1 MDIRK
6 KAENIKDYI
15 IEMRRYF
22 HQNPELSLEEFET
35 TKKIIEELNKMG
47 IEVSTFK
54 NGLTGCVGTIKGAKE
69 GKTLL
74 LRADIDALSVLE
86 KTNLEFASKVKGKM
100 HACGHDCHIAMLL
113 GTAKILNE
121 IKESFSGTIKLF
133 FQPAEEIGMGARL
146 AIEQGV
152 MDNVDACYG
161 VHVTP
166 RFASSKINMQYGERM
181 AATDVFKLTVEGVSS
196 HGSSPHLGH
205 DAILASG
212 AIITGLQTIVSRI
225 NNPLK
230 PAVVTI
236 GTIKGGQRFNIIA
249 NEVVMEGNVRTFDEN
264 FRKEIENYIRE
275 ISESIAKAHGC
286 TAKLEYRY
294 GTGVVINKDKN
305 LVDIAQNAVK
315 KLYGEETL
323 VEMEKITGGEDFS
336 LLMEKVPGIFGY
348 IGTKNPNIPGSEKIN
363 HHECFTVDEEA
374 LIRGTAVATQF
385 TIDYLEGK

>member
-1 MDIRK
+1 MDIK
-6 KAENIKDYI
+6 EKAENIKDYI
-15 IEMRRYF
+15 IEMRRHF

-35 TKKIIEELNKMG
+35 TKKIVNELEKMG

-54 NGLTGCVGTIKGAKE
+54 DGLTGCIGTIKGAKE

-74 LRADIDALSVLE
+74 LRADIDALSIHE
-86 KTNLEFASKVKGKM
+86 KTNLEFASRVDGKM
-100 HACGHDCHIAMLL
+100 HACGHDCHAAMLL
-113 GTAKILNE
+113 GVAKILSE
-121 IKESFSGTIKLF
+121 MKDKFSGNIKLF
-133 FQPAEEIGMGARL
+133 FQAAEEIGLGAKL
-146 AIEQGV
+146 SIEQGV

-166 RFASSKINMQYGERM
+166 RFKSPKINMQYGERM
-181 AATDVFKLTVEGVSS
+181 AATDVFKLTVEGTSS

-205 DAILASG
+205 DAIVASA
-212 AIITGLQTIVSRI
+212 AIITALQTIVSRI

-249 NEVVMEGNVRTFDEN
+249 NEVIMEGNVRTFDEI
-264 FRKEIENYIRE
+264 FRKEIETHIRE
-275 ISESIAKAHGC
+275 IAESVAKAHSC

-294 GTGVVINKDKN
+294 GTGVVLNKDKN

-315 KLYGEETL
+315 KLYGEDSL

-336 LLMEKVPGIFGY
+336 LLMEKAPGIFGY
-348 IGTKNPNIPGSEKIN
+348 IGTRNTKVPGSEKIN
-363 HHECFTVDEEA
+363 HHECFTVDEDA
-374 LIRGTAVATQF
+374 LIRGTAVAVQF
-385 TIDYLEGK
+385 ALDYLN

>member
-1 MDIRK
+1 MDIK
-6 KAENIKDYI
+6 EKAENIKDYI
-15 IEMRRYF
+15 IEMRRHF

-35 TKKIIEELNKMG
+35 TKKIVNELEKMS

-54 NGLTGCVGTIKGAKE
+54 DGLTGCIGTIKGAKE

-74 LRADIDALSVLE
+74 LRADIDALSVHE
-86 KTNLEFASKVKGKM
+86 KTNLEFASRVDGKM
-100 HACGHDCHIAMLL
+100 HACGHDCHAAMLL
-113 GTAKILNE
+113 GVAKILSE
-121 IKESFSGTIKLF
+121 MKDKFSGNIKLF
-133 FQPAEEIGMGARL
+133 FQTAEEIGLGAKL
-146 AIEQGV
+146 SIEQGV

-166 RFASSKINMQYGERM
+166 RFESPKINMQYGERM
-181 AATDVFKLTVEGVSS
+181 AATDVFKLTVEGTSS

-205 DAILASG
+205 DAIVASA
-212 AIITGLQTIVSRI
+212 AIITALQTIVSRI

-249 NEVVMEGNVRTFDEN
+249 NEVIMEGNVRTFDEI
-264 FRKEIENYIRE
+264 FRKEIETHIRE
-275 ISESIAKAHGC
+275 IAESVAKAHSC

-294 GTGVVINKDKN
+294 GTGVVLNKDKN

-315 KLYGEETL
+315 KLYGEDSL

-336 LLMEKVPGIFGY
+336 LLMEKAPGIFGY
-348 IGTKNPNIPGSEKIN
+348 IGTRNPKVPGSEKIN
-363 HHECFTVDEEA
+363 HHECFTVDEDA
-374 LIRGTAVATQF
+374 LIRGTAVAVQF
-385 TIDYLEGK
+385 ALDYLN

>member
-1 MDIRK
+1 MDIK
-6 KAENIKDYI
+6 EKVENIKDYI
-15 IEMRRYF
+15 IEMRRHF

-35 TKKIIEELNKMG
+35 TKKIVNELEKMG

-54 NGLTGCVGTIKGAKE
+54 DGLTGCVGTIKGAKE

-74 LRADIDALSVLE
+74 LRADIDALSVHE
-86 KTNLEFASKVKGKM
+86 QTNLEFASRVDGKM
-100 HACGHDCHIAMLL
+100 HACGHDCHAAMLL
-113 GTAKILNE
+113 GVAKILSE
-121 IKESFSGTIKLF
+121 MKDKFSGNIKLF
-133 FQPAEEIGMGARL
+133 FQAAEETGLGAKL
-146 AIEQGV
+146 SIEQGV

-166 RFASSKINMQYGERM
+166 RFESPKINMQYGERM
-181 AATDVFKLTVEGVSS
+181 AATDVFKLTVEGTSS

-205 DAILASG
+205 DAIVASA
-212 AIITGLQTIVSRI
+212 AIITALQTIVSRI

-249 NEVVMEGNVRTFDEN
+249 NEVIMEGNVRTFDEI
-264 FRKEIENYIRE
+264 FRKEIETHIRE
-275 ISESIAKAHGC
+275 IAESVAKAHSC

-294 GTGVVINKDKN
+294 GTGVVLNKDKN

-315 KLYGEETL
+315 KLYGEDSL

-336 LLMEKVPGIFGY
+336 LLMEKAPGIFGY
-348 IGTKNPNIPGSEKIN
+348 IGTRNTKVPGSEKIN
-363 HHECFTVDEEA
+363 HHECFTVDEDA
-374 LIRGTAVATQF
+374 LIRGTAVAVQF
-385 TIDYLEGK
+385 ALDYLN

>member
-1 MDIRK
+1 MDIK
-6 KAENIKDYI
+6 EKAENIKDYI
-15 IEMRRYF
+15 IEMRRHF

-35 TKKIIEELNKMG
+35 TKKIVNELEKMG

-54 NGLTGCVGTIKGAKE
+54 DGLTGCIGTIKGTKE

-74 LRADIDALSVLE
+74 LRADIDALSVHE
-86 KTNLEFASKVKGKM
+86 QTNLEFASRVDGKM
-100 HACGHDCHIAMLL
+100 HACGHDCHAAMLL
-113 GTAKILNE
+113 GVAKILSE
-121 IKESFSGTIKLF
+121 MKDKFSGNIKLF
-133 FQPAEEIGMGARL
+133 FQAAEEIGLGAKL
-146 AIEQGV
+146 SIEQGV

-166 RFASSKINMQYGERM
+166 RFESPKINMQYGERM
-181 AATDVFKLTVEGVSS
+181 AATDVFKLTVEGTSS

-205 DAILASG
+205 DAIVASA
-212 AIITGLQTIVSRI
+212 AIITALQTIVSRI

-249 NEVVMEGNVRTFDEN
+249 NEVIMEGNVRTFDEI
-264 FRKEIENYIRE
+264 FRKEIETHIRE
-275 ISESIAKAHGC
+275 IAESVAKAHSC

-294 GTGVVINKDKN
+294 GTGVVLNKDKN

-315 KLYGEETL
+315 KLYGEDSL

-336 LLMEKVPGIFGY
+336 LLMEKAPGIFGY
-348 IGTKNPNIPGSEKIN
+348 IGTRNPRVPGSEKIN
-363 HHECFTVDEEA
+363 HHECFTVDEDA
-374 LIRGTAVATQF
+374 LIRGTAVAVQF
-385 TIDYLEGK
+385 ALDYLN

>member
-1 MDIRK
+1 MDIK
-6 KAENIKDYI
+6 EKAENIKDYI
-15 IEMRRYF
+15 IEMRRHF

-35 TKKIIEELNKMG
+35 TKKIVNELEKMS

-54 NGLTGCVGTIKGAKE
+54 DGLTGCVGTIKGAKE

-74 LRADIDALSVLE
+74 LRADIDALSVHE
-86 KTNLEFASKVKGKM
+86 QTNLEFASRVDGKM
-100 HACGHDCHIAMLL
+100 HACGHDCHAAMLL
-113 GTAKILNE
+113 GVAKILSE
-121 IKESFSGTIKLF
+121 MKDKFSGNIKLF
-133 FQPAEEIGMGARL
+133 FQAAEEIGLGAKL
-146 AIEQGV
+146 SIEQGV

-166 RFASSKINMQYGERM
+166 RFESPKINMQYGERM
-181 AATDVFKLTVEGVSS
+181 AATDVFKLTVEGTSS

-205 DAILASG
+205 DAIVTSA
-212 AIITGLQTIVSRI
+212 AIITALQTIVSRI

-249 NEVVMEGNVRTFDEN
+249 NEVIMEGNVRTFDEI
-264 FRKEIENYIRE
+264 FRKEIETHIRE
-275 ISESIAKAHGC
+275 IAESVAKAHSC

-294 GTGVVINKDKN
+294 GTGVVLNKDKN

-315 KLYGEETL
+315 KLYGEDSL

-336 LLMEKVPGIFGY
+336 LLMEKAPGIFGY
-348 IGTKNPNIPGSEKIN
+348 IGTRNPKVPGSEKIN
-363 HHECFTVDEEA
+363 HHECFTVDEDA
-374 LIRGTAVATQF
+374 LIRGTAVAVQF
-385 TIDYLEGK
+385 ALDYLN

>member
-1 MDIRK
+1 MDIK
-6 KAENIKDYI
+6 EKAENIKDYI
-15 IEMRRYF
+15 IEMRRHF

-35 TKKIIEELNKMG
+35 TKKIVNELEKMG

-54 NGLTGCVGTIKGAKE
+54 DGLTGCIGTIKGAKE

-74 LRADIDALSVLE
+74 LRADIDALSVHE
-86 KTNLEFASKVKGKM
+86 KTNLEFASRVDGKM
-100 HACGHDCHIAMLL
+100 HACGHDCHAAMLL
-113 GTAKILNE
+113 GVAKILSE
-121 IKESFSGTIKLF
+121 MKDKFSGNIKLF
-133 FQPAEEIGMGARL
+133 FQAAEEIGLGAKL
-146 AIEQGV
+146 SIEQGV

-166 RFASSKINMQYGERM
+166 RFESPKINMQYGERM
-181 AATDVFKLTVEGVSS
+181 AATDVFKLTVEGTSS

-205 DAILASG
+205 DAIVASA
-212 AIITGLQTIVSRI
+212 AIITTLQTIVSRI

-249 NEVVMEGNVRTFDEN
+249 NEVIMEGNVRTFDEI
-264 FRKEIENYIRE
+264 FRKEIETHIRE
-275 ISESIAKAHGC
+275 IAESVAKAHSC

-294 GTGVVINKDKN
+294 GTGVVLNKDKN

-315 KLYGEETL
+315 KLYGEDSL

-336 LLMEKVPGIFGY
+336 LLMEKAPGIFGY
-348 IGTKNPNIPGSEKIN
+348 IGTRNPKVPGSEKIN
-363 HHECFTVDEEA
+363 HHECFTVDEDA
-374 LIRGTAVATQF
+374 LIRGTAVAVQF
-385 TIDYLEGK
+385 ALDYLN

>member
-1 MDIRK
+1 MDIK
-6 KAENIKDYI
+6 EKAENIKDYI
-15 IEMRRYF
+15 IEMRRHF

-35 TKKIIEELNKMG
+35 TKKILNELEKMG

-54 NGLTGCVGTIKGAKE
+54 DGLTGCVGTIKGAKE

-74 LRADIDALSVLE
+74 LRADIDALSVHE
-86 KTNLEFASKVKGKM
+86 KTNLEFASRVDGKM
-100 HACGHDCHIAMLL
+100 HACGHDCHAAMLL
-113 GTAKILNE
+113 GVAKILSE
-121 IKESFSGTIKLF
+121 MKDKFSGNIKLF
-133 FQPAEEIGMGARL
+133 FQAAEEIGLGAKL
-146 AIEQGV
+146 SIEQGI

-166 RFASSKINMQYGERM
+166 RFESPKINMQYGERM
-181 AATDVFKLTVEGVSS
+181 AATDVFKLTVEGTSS

-205 DAILASG
+205 DAIVASA
-212 AIITGLQTIVSRI
+212 AIITALQTIVSRI

-249 NEVVMEGNVRTFDEN
+249 NEVIMEGNVRTFDEI
-264 FRKEIENYIRE
+264 FRKEIETHIRE
-275 ISESIAKAHGC
+275 IAESVAKAHSC

-294 GTGVVINKDKN
+294 GTGVVLNKDKN

-315 KLYGEETL
+315 KLYGEDSL

-336 LLMEKVPGIFGY
+336 LLMEKAPGIFGY
-348 IGTKNPNIPGSEKIN
+348 IGTRNTKVPGSEKIN
-363 HHECFTVDEEA
+363 HHECFTVDEDA
-374 LIRGTAVATQF
+374 LIRGTAVAVQF
-385 TIDYLEGK
+385 ALDYLN

>member
-1 MDIRK
+1 MDIK
-6 KAENIKDYI
+6 EKAENIKDYI
-15 IEMRRYF
+15 IEMRRHF

-35 TKKIIEELNKMG
+35 TKKIVNELEKMG

-54 NGLTGCVGTIKGAKE
+54 DGLTGCVGTIKGAKE

-74 LRADIDALSVLE
+74 LRADIDALSVHE
-86 KTNLEFASKVKGKM
+86 KTNLEFASRVDGKM
-100 HACGHDCHIAMLL
+100 HACGHDCHAAMLL
-113 GTAKILNE
+113 GVAKILSE
-121 IKESFSGTIKLF
+121 MKDKFSGNIKLF
-133 FQPAEEIGMGARL
+133 FQAAEEIGLGAKL
-146 AIEQGV
+146 SIEQGV

-166 RFASSKINMQYGERM
+166 RFESPKINMQYGERM
-181 AATDVFKLTVEGVSS
+181 AATDVFKLTVEGTSS

-205 DAILASG
+205 DAIVASA
-212 AIITGLQTIVSRI
+212 AIITALQTIVSRI

-249 NEVVMEGNVRTFDEN
+249 NEVIMEGNVRTFDEI
-264 FRKEIENYIRE
+264 FRKEIETHIRE
-275 ISESIAKAHGC
+275 IAESVAKAHSC

-294 GTGVVINKDKN
+294 GTGVVLNKDKN

-315 KLYGEETL
+315 KLYGEDSL

-336 LLMEKVPGIFGY
+336 LLMEKAPGIFGY
-348 IGTKNPNIPGSEKIN
+348 IGTRNTKVPGSEKIN
-363 HHECFTVDEEA
+363 HHECFTVDEDA
-374 LIRGTAVATQF
+374 LIRGTAVAVQF
-385 TIDYLEGK
+385 ALDYLN

>member
-1 MDIRK
+1 MDIK
-6 KAENIKDYI
+6 EKAENIKDYI
-15 IEMRRYF
+15 IEMRRHF

-35 TKKIIEELNKMG
+35 TKKIVNELEKMS

-54 NGLTGCVGTIKGAKE
+54 DGLTGCIGTIKGAKE

-74 LRADIDALSVLE
+74 LRADIDALSVHE
-86 KTNLEFASKVKGKM
+86 KTNLEFASRVDGKM
-100 HACGHDCHIAMLL
+100 HACGHDCHAAMLL
-113 GTAKILNE
+113 GVAKILSE
-121 IKESFSGTIKLF
+121 MKDKFSGNIKLF
-133 FQPAEEIGMGARL
+133 FQAAEEIGLGAKL
-146 AIEQGV
+146 SIEQGV

-166 RFASSKINMQYGERM
+166 RFESPKINMQYGERM
-181 AATDVFKLTVEGVSS
+181 AATDVFKLTVKGTSS

-205 DAILASG
+205 DAIVASA
-212 AIITGLQTIVSRI
+212 AIITALQTIVSRI

-249 NEVVMEGNVRTFDEN
+249 NEVIMEGNVRTFDEI
-264 FRKEIENYIRE
+264 FRKEIETHIRE
-275 ISESIAKAHGC
+275 IAESVAKAHSC

-294 GTGVVINKDKN
+294 GTGVVLNKDKN

-315 KLYGEETL
+315 KLYGEDSL

-336 LLMEKVPGIFGY
+336 LLMEKAPGIFGY
-348 IGTKNPNIPGSEKIN
+348 IGTRNPKVPGSEKIN
-363 HHECFTVDEEA
+363 HHECFTVDEDA
-374 LIRGTAVATQF
+374 LIRGTAVAVQF
-385 TIDYLEGK
+385 ALDYLN

>member
-1 MDIRK
+1 MDIK
-6 KAENIKDYI
+6 EKAENIKDYI
-15 IEMRRYF
+15 IEMRRHF

-35 TKKIIEELNKMG
+35 TKKIVNELEKMG

-54 NGLTGCVGTIKGAKE
+54 DGLTGCVGTIKGAKE

-74 LRADIDALSVLE
+74 LRADIDALSVHE
-86 KTNLEFASKVKGKM
+86 KTNLEFASRVDGKM
-100 HACGHDCHIAMLL
+100 HACGHDCHAAMLL
-113 GTAKILNE
+113 GVAKILSE
-121 IKESFSGTIKLF
+121 MKDKFSGNIKLF
-133 FQPAEEIGMGARL
+133 FQAAEEIGLGAKL
-146 AIEQGV
+146 SIEQGV

-166 RFASSKINMQYGERM
+166 RFESPKINMQYGERM
-181 AATDVFKLTVEGVSS
+181 AATDVFKLTVEGTSS

-205 DAILASG
+205 DAIVASA
-212 AIITGLQTIVSRI
+212 AIITALQTIVSRI

-249 NEVVMEGNVRTFDEN
+249 NEVIMEGNVRTFDEI
-264 FRKEIENYIRE
+264 FRKEIETHIRE
-275 ISESIAKAHGC
+275 IAESVAKAHSC

-294 GTGVVINKDKN
+294 GTGVVLNKDKN

-315 KLYGEETL
+315 KLYGEDSL

-336 LLMEKVPGIFGY
+336 LLMEKAPGIFGY
-348 IGTKNPNIPGSEKIN
+348 IGTRNPRVPGSEKIN
-363 HHECFTVDEEA
+363 HHECFTVDEDA
-374 LIRGTAVATQF
+374 LIRGTAVAVQF
-385 TIDYLEGK
+385 ALDYLN

>member
-1 MDIRK
+1 MDIK
-6 KAENIKDYI
+6 EKAENIKDYI
-15 IEMRRYF
+15 IEMRRHF

-35 TKKIIEELNKMG
+35 TKKIVNELEKMG

-54 NGLTGCVGTIKGAKE
+54 DGLTGCIGTIKGTKE

-74 LRADIDALSVLE
+74 LRADIDALSVHE
-86 KTNLEFASKVKGKM
+86 QTNLEFASRVDGKM
-100 HACGHDCHIAMLL
+100 HACGHDCHAAMLL
-113 GTAKILNE
+113 GVAKILSE
-121 IKESFSGTIKLF
+121 MKDKFSGNIKLF
-133 FQPAEEIGMGARL
+133 FQAAEEIGLGAKL
-146 AIEQGV
+146 SIEQGV

-166 RFASSKINMQYGERM
+166 RFESPKINMQYGERM
-181 AATDVFKLTVEGVSS
+181 AATDVFKLTVEGTSS

-205 DAILASG
+205 DAIVASA
-212 AIITGLQTIVSRI
+212 AIITALQTIVSRI

-249 NEVVMEGNVRTFDEN
+249 NEVIMEGNVRTFDEI
-264 FRKEIENYIRE
+264 FRKEIETHIRE
-275 ISESIAKAHGC
+275 IAESVAKAHSC

-294 GTGVVINKDKN
+294 GTGVVLNKDKN

-315 KLYGEETL
+315 KLYGEDSL

-336 LLMEKVPGIFGY
+336 LLMEKAPGIFGY
-348 IGTKNPNIPGSEKIN
+348 IGTRNPKVPGSEKIN
-363 HHECFTVDEEA
+363 HHECFTVDEDA
-374 LIRGTAVATQF
+374 LIRGTAVAVQF
-385 TIDYLEGK
+385 ALDYLN

>member
-1 MDIRK
+1 MDIK
-6 KAENIKDYI
+6 EKAENIKDYI
-15 IEMRRYF
+15 IEMRRHF

-35 TKKIIEELNKMG
+35 TKKIVNELEKMG

-54 NGLTGCVGTIKGAKE
+54 DGLTGYIGTIKGAKE

-74 LRADIDALSVLE
+74 LRADIDALSVHE
-86 KTNLEFASKVKGKM
+86 KTNLEFTSRVDGKM
-100 HACGHDCHIAMLL
+100 HACGHDCHAAMLL
-113 GTAKILNE
+113 GVAKILSE
-121 IKESFSGTIKLF
+121 MKDKFSGNIKLF
-133 FQPAEEIGMGARL
+133 FQAAEEIGLGAKL
-146 AIEQGV
+146 SIEQGV

-166 RFASSKINMQYGERM
+166 RFESPKINMQYGERM
-181 AATDVFKLTVEGVSS
+181 AATDVFKLTVEGTSS

-205 DAILASG
+205 DAIVASA
-212 AIITGLQTIVSRI
+212 AIITALQTIVSRI

-249 NEVVMEGNVRTFDEN
+249 NEVIMEGNVRTFDEI
-264 FRKEIENYIRE
+264 FRKEIETHIRE
-275 ISESIAKAHGC
+275 IAESVAKAHSC

-294 GTGVVINKDKN
+294 GTGVVLNKDKN

-315 KLYGEETL
+315 KLYGEDSL

-336 LLMEKVPGIFGY
+336 LLMEKAPGIFGY
-348 IGTKNPNIPGSEKIN
+348 IGTRNPRVSGSEKIN
-363 HHECFTVDEEA
+363 HHECFTVDEDA
-374 LIRGTAVATQF
+374 LIRGTAVAVQF
-385 TIDYLEGK
+385 ALDYLN

>member
-1 MDIRK
+1 MDIK
-6 KAENIKDYI
+6 EKAENIKDYI
-15 IEMRRYF
+15 IEMRRHF

-35 TKKIIEELNKMG
+35 TKKIINELEKMG

-54 NGLTGCVGTIKGAKE
+54 DGLTGCVGTIKGAKE

-74 LRADIDALSVLE
+74 LRADIDALSVHE
-86 KTNLEFASKVKGKM
+86 KTNLEFASRVDGKM
-100 HACGHDCHIAMLL
+100 HACGHDCHAAMLL
-113 GTAKILNE
+113 GVAKILSE
-121 IKESFSGTIKLF
+121 MKDKFSGNIKLF
-133 FQPAEEIGMGARL
+133 FQAAEEIGLGAKL
-146 AIEQGV
+146 SIEQGV

-166 RFASSKINMQYGERM
+166 RFESPKINMQYGERM
-181 AATDVFKLTVEGVSS
+181 AATDVFKLTVEGTSS

-205 DAILASG
+205 DAIVASA
-212 AIITGLQTIVSRI
+212 AIITTLQTIVSRI

-249 NEVVMEGNVRTFDEN
+249 NEVIMEGNVRTFDEI
-264 FRKEIENYIRE
+264 FRKEIETHIRE
-275 ISESIAKAHGC
+275 IAESVAKAHSC

-294 GTGVVINKDKN
+294 GTGVVLNKDKN

-315 KLYGEETL
+315 KLYGEDSL

-336 LLMEKVPGIFGY
+336 LLMEKAPGIFGY
-348 IGTKNPNIPGSEKIN
+348 IGTRNPKVPGSEKIN
-363 HHECFTVDEEA
+363 HHECFTVDEDA
-374 LIRGTAVATQF
+374 LIRGTAVAVQF
-385 TIDYLEGK
+385 ALDYLN

>member
-1 MDIRK
+1 MDIK
-6 KAENIKDYI
+6 EKAENIKDYI
-15 IEMRRYF
+15 IEMRRHF

-35 TKKIIEELNKMG
+35 TKKIVNELEKMG

-54 NGLTGCVGTIKGAKE
+54 DGLTGCVGTIKGAKE

-74 LRADIDALSVLE
+74 LRADIDALSVHE
-86 KTNLEFASKVKGKM
+86 KTNLEFASRVDGKM
-100 HACGHDCHIAMLL
+100 HACGHDCHAAMLL
-113 GTAKILNE
+113 GIAKILSE
-121 IKESFSGTIKLF
+121 MKDKFSGNIKLF
-133 FQPAEEIGMGARL
+133 FQAAEEIGLGAKL
-146 AIEQGV
+146 SIEQGV

-166 RFASSKINMQYGERM
+166 RFESPKINMQYGERM
-181 AATDVFKLTVEGVSS
+181 AATDVFKLTVEGTSS

-205 DAILASG
+205 DAIVASA
-212 AIITGLQTIVSRI
+212 AIITALQTIVSRI

-249 NEVVMEGNVRTFDEN
+249 NEVIMEGNVRIFDEI
-264 FRKEIENYIRE
+264 FRKEIEIHIRE
-275 ISESIAKAHGC
+275 IAESVAKAHSC

-294 GTGVVINKDKN
+294 GTGVVLNKDKN

-315 KLYGEETL
+315 KLYGEDSL

-336 LLMEKVPGIFGY
+336 LLMEKAPGIFGY
-348 IGTKNPNIPGSEKIN
+348 IGTRNPKVPGSEKIN
-363 HHECFTVDEEA
+363 HHECFTVDEDA
-374 LIRGTAVATQF
+374 LIRGTAVAVQF
-385 TIDYLEGK
+385 ALDYLN

>member
-1 MDIRK
+1 MDIK
-6 KAENIKDYI
+6 EKAENIKDYI
-15 IEMRRYF
+15 IEMRRHF

-35 TKKIIEELNKMG
+35 TKKIVNELEKMG

-54 NGLTGCVGTIKGAKE
+54 DGLTGCVGTIKGAKE

-74 LRADIDALSVLE
+74 LRADIDALSVHE
-86 KTNLEFASKVKGKM
+86 KTNLEFTSRVDGKM
-100 HACGHDCHIAMLL
+100 HACGHDCHAAMLL
-113 GTAKILNE
+113 GVAKILSE
-121 IKESFSGTIKLF
+121 MKDKFSGNIKLF
-133 FQPAEEIGMGARL
+133 FQAAEEIGLGAKL
-146 AIEQGV
+146 SIEQGV

-166 RFASSKINMQYGERM
+166 RFESPKINMQYSERM
-181 AATDVFKLTVEGVSS
+181 AATDVFKLTVEGTSS

-205 DAILASG
+205 DAIVASA
-212 AIITGLQTIVSRI
+212 AIITALQTIVSRI

-249 NEVVMEGNVRTFDEN
+249 NEVIMEGNVRTFDEI
-264 FRKEIENYIRE
+264 FRKEIETHIRE
-275 ISESIAKAHGC
+275 IAESVAKAHSC

-294 GTGVVINKDKN
+294 GTGVVLNKDKN

-315 KLYGEETL
+315 KLYGEDSL

-336 LLMEKVPGIFGY
+336 LLMEKAPGIFGY
-348 IGTKNPNIPGSEKIN
+348 IGTRNPEVPGSEKIN
-363 HHECFTVDEEA
+363 HHECFTVDEDA
-374 LIRGTAVATQF
+374 LIRGTAVAVQF
-385 TIDYLEGK
+385 ALDYLN

>member
-1 MDIRK
+1 MDIK
-6 KAENIKDYI
+6 EKAENIKDYI
-15 IEMRRYF
+15 IEMRRHF

-35 TKKIIEELNKMG
+35 TKKIVNELEKMS

-54 NGLTGCVGTIKGAKE
+54 DGLTGCIGTIKGAKE

-74 LRADIDALSVLE
+74 LRADIDALSVHE
-86 KTNLEFASKVKGKM
+86 KTNLEFASRVDGKM
-100 HACGHDCHIAMLL
+100 HACGHDCHAAMLL
-113 GTAKILNE
+113 GVAKILSE
-121 IKESFSGTIKLF
+121 MKDKFSGNIKLF
-133 FQPAEEIGMGARL
+133 FQAAEEIGLGAKL
-146 AIEQGV
+146 SIEQGV

-166 RFASSKINMQYGERM
+166 RFESPKINMQYGERM
-181 AATDVFKLTVEGVSS
+181 AATDVFKLTVEGTSS

-205 DAILASG
+205 DAIVASA
-212 AIITGLQTIVSRI
+212 AIITALQTIVSRI

-249 NEVVMEGNVRTFDEN
+249 NEVIMEGNVRTFDEI
-264 FRKEIENYIRE
+264 FRKEIETYIRE
-275 ISESIAKAHGC
+275 IAESVAKAHSC

-294 GTGVVINKDKN
+294 GTGVVLNKDKN

-315 KLYGEETL
+315 KLYGEDSL

-336 LLMEKVPGIFGY
+336 LLMEKAPGIFGY
-348 IGTKNPNIPGSEKIN
+348 IGTRNTKVSGSEKIN
-363 HHECFTVDEEA
+363 HHECFTVDEDA
-374 LIRGTAVATQF
+374 LIRGTAVAVQF
-385 TIDYLEGK
+385 ALDYLN

>member
-1 MDIRK
+1 MDIK
-6 KAENIKDYI
+6 EKAENIKDYI
-15 IEMRRYF
+15 IEMRRHF

-35 TKKIIEELNKMG
+35 TKKIVNELEKMS

-54 NGLTGCVGTIKGAKE
+54 DGLTGCIGTIKGAKE

-74 LRADIDALSVLE
+74 LRADIDALSVHE
-86 KTNLEFASKVKGKM
+86 KTNLEFESRVDGKM
-100 HACGHDCHIAMLL
+100 HACGHDCHAAMLL
-113 GTAKILNE
+113 GVAKILSE
-121 IKESFSGTIKLF
+121 MKDKFSGNIKLF
-133 FQPAEEIGMGARL
+133 FQAAEEIGLGAKL
-146 AIEQGV
+146 SIEQGV

-166 RFASSKINMQYGERM
+166 RFESPKINMQYGERM
-181 AATDVFKLTVEGVSS
+181 AATDVFKLTVEGTSS

-205 DAILASG
+205 DAIVASA
-212 AIITGLQTIVSRI
+212 AIITALQTIVSRI

-249 NEVVMEGNVRTFDEN
+249 NEVIMEGNVRTFDEI
-264 FRKEIENYIRE
+264 FRKEIETHIRE
-275 ISESIAKAHGC
+275 IAESVAKAHSC

-294 GTGVVINKDKN
+294 GTGVVLNKDKN

-315 KLYGEETL
+315 KLYGEDSL

-336 LLMEKVPGIFGY
+336 LLMEKAPGIFGY
-348 IGTKNPNIPGSEKIN
+348 IGTRNTKVSGSEKIN
-363 HHECFTVDEEA
+363 HHECFTVDEDA
-374 LIRGTAVATQF
+374 LIRGTAVAVQF
-385 TIDYLEGK
+385 ALDYLN

>member
-1 MDIRK
+1 MDIK
-6 KAENIKDYI
+6 EKAENIKDYI
-15 IEMRRYF
+15 IEMRRHF

-35 TKKIIEELNKMG
+35 TKKIVNELEKMS

-54 NGLTGCVGTIKGAKE
+54 DGLTGCIGTIKGAKE

-74 LRADIDALSVLE
+74 LRADIDALSVHE
-86 KTNLEFASKVKGKM
+86 KTNLEFASRVDGKM
-100 HACGHDCHIAMLL
+100 HACGHDCHAAMLL
-113 GTAKILNE
+113 GVAKILSE
-121 IKESFSGTIKLF
+121 MKDKFSGNIKLF
-133 FQPAEEIGMGARL
+133 FQAAEEIGLGAKL
-146 AIEQGV
+146 SIEQGV

-166 RFASSKINMQYGERM
+166 RFESPKINMQYGDRM
-181 AATDVFKLTVEGVSS
+181 AATDVFKLTVEGTSS

-205 DAILASG
+205 DAIVASA
-212 AIITGLQTIVSRI
+212 AIITALQTIVSRI

-249 NEVVMEGNVRTFDEN
+249 NEVIMEGNVRTFDEI
-264 FRKEIENYIRE
+264 FRKEIETHIRE
-275 ISESIAKAHGC
+275 IAESVAKAHSC

-294 GTGVVINKDKN
+294 GTGVVLNKDKN

-315 KLYGEETL
+315 KLYEEDSL

-336 LLMEKVPGIFGY
+336 LLMEKAPGIFGY
-348 IGTKNPNIPGSEKIN
+348 IGTRNPEVPGSEKIN
-363 HHECFTVDEEA
+363 HHECFTVDEDA
-374 LIRGTAVATQF
+374 LIRGTAVAVQF
-385 TIDYLEGK
+385 ALDYLN

>member
-1 MDIRK
+1 MDIK
-6 KAENIKDYI
+6 EKAENIKDYI
-15 IEMRRYF
+15 IEMRRHF

-35 TKKIIEELNKMG
+35 TKKILNELEKMG

-54 NGLTGCVGTIKGAKE
+54 DGLTGCVGTIKGAKE

-74 LRADIDALSVLE
+74 LRADIDALSVHE
-86 KTNLEFASKVKGKM
+86 KTNLEFASRVDGKM
-100 HACGHDCHIAMLL
+100 HACGHDCHAAMLL
-113 GTAKILNE
+113 GVAKILSE
-121 IKESFSGTIKLF
+121 MKDKFSGNIKLF
-133 FQPAEEIGMGARL
+133 FQAAEEIGLGAKL
-146 AIEQGV
+146 SIEQGI

-166 RFASSKINMQYGERM
+166 RFESPKINMQYGERM
-181 AATDVFKLTVEGVSS
+181 AATDVFKLTVEGTSS

-205 DAILASG
+205 DAIVASA
-212 AIITGLQTIVSRI
+212 AIITALQTIVSRI

-249 NEVVMEGNVRTFDEN
+249 NEVIMEGNVRTFDEI
-264 FRKEIENYIRE
+264 FRKEIETHIRE
-275 ISESIAKAHGC
+275 IAESVAKAHSC

-294 GTGVVINKDKN
+294 GTGVVLNKDKN

-315 KLYGEETL
+315 KLYGEDSL

-336 LLMEKVPGIFGY
+336 LLMEKAPGIFGY
-348 IGTKNPNIPGSEKIN
+348 IGTRNPRVSGSEKIN
-363 HHECFTVDEEA
+363 HHECFTVDEDA
-374 LIRGTAVATQF
+374 LIRGTAVAVQF
-385 TIDYLEGK
+385 ALDYLN

>member
-1 MDIRK
+1 MDIK
-6 KAENIKDYI
+6 EKAENIKDYI
-15 IEMRRYF
+15 IEMRRHF

-35 TKKIIEELNKMG
+35 TKKIVNELEKMS

-54 NGLTGCVGTIKGAKE
+54 DGLTGCIGTIKGAKE

-74 LRADIDALSVLE
+74 LRADIDALSVHE
-86 KTNLEFASKVKGKM
+86 KTNLEFASRVDGKM
-100 HACGHDCHIAMLL
+100 HACGHDCHAAMLL
-113 GTAKILNE
+113 GVTKILSE
-121 IKESFSGTIKLF
+121 MKDKFSGNIKLF
-133 FQPAEEIGMGARL
+133 FQAAEEIGLGAKL
-146 AIEQGV
+146 SIEQGV

-166 RFASSKINMQYGERM
+166 RFESPKINMQYGERM
-181 AATDVFKLTVEGVSS
+181 AATDVFKLTVEGTSS

-205 DAILASG
+205 DAIVASA
-212 AIITGLQTIVSRI
+212 AIITALQTIVSRI

-249 NEVVMEGNVRTFDEN
+249 NEVIMEGNVRTFDEI
-264 FRKEIENYIRE
+264 FRKEIETHIRE
-275 ISESIAKAHGC
+275 IAESVAKAHSC

-294 GTGVVINKDKN
+294 GTGVVLNKDKN

-315 KLYGEETL
+315 KLYGEDSL

-336 LLMEKVPGIFGY
+336 LLMEKAPGIFGY
-348 IGTKNPNIPGSEKIN
+348 IGTRNTKVPGSEKIN
-363 HHECFTVDEEA
+363 HHECFTVDEDA
-374 LIRGTAVATQF
+374 LIRGTAVAVQF
-385 TIDYLEGK
+385 ALDYLN

>member
-1 MDIRK
+1 MDIK
-6 KAENIKDYI
+6 EKAENIKDYI
-15 IEMRRYF
+15 IEMRRHF

-35 TKKIIEELNKMG
+35 TKKIVNELEKMG

-54 NGLTGCVGTIKGAKE
+54 DGLTGCIGTIKGAKE

-74 LRADIDALSVLE
+74 LRADIDALSVHE
-86 KTNLEFASKVKGKM
+86 KTNLEFVSRVDGKM
-100 HACGHDCHIAMLL
+100 HACGHDCHAAMLL
-113 GTAKILNE
+113 GVAKILSE
-121 IKESFSGTIKLF
+121 MKDKFSGNIKLF
-133 FQPAEEIGMGARL
+133 FQAAEEIGLGAKL
-146 AIEQGV
+146 SIEQGV

-166 RFASSKINMQYGERM
+166 RFESPKINMQYGERM
-181 AATDVFKLTVEGVSS
+181 AVTDVFKLTVEGTSS

-205 DAILASG
+205 DAIVASA
-212 AIITGLQTIVSRI
+212 AIITALQTIVSRI

-249 NEVVMEGNVRTFDEN
+249 NEVIMEGNVRTFDEI
-264 FRKEIENYIRE
+264 FRKEIETHIRE
-275 ISESIAKAHGC
+275 IAESVAKAHSC

-294 GTGVVINKDKN
+294 GTGVVLNKDKN

-315 KLYGEETL
+315 KLYGEDSL

-336 LLMEKVPGIFGY
+336 LLMEKAPGIFGY
-348 IGTKNPNIPGSEKIN
+348 IGTRNTKVPGSEKIN
-363 HHECFTVDEEA
+363 HHECFTVDEDA
-374 LIRGTAVATQF
+374 LIRGTAVAVQF
-385 TIDYLEGK
+385 ALDYLN

>member
-1 MDIRK
+1 MDIK
-6 KAENIKDYI
+6 EKAENIKDYI
-15 IEMRRYF
+15 IEMRRHF

-35 TKKIIEELNKMG
+35 TKKIVNELEKMG

-54 NGLTGCVGTIKGAKE
+54 DGLTGCIGTIKGAKE

-74 LRADIDALSVLE
+74 LRADIDALSVHE
-86 KTNLEFASKVKGKM
+86 KTNLEFASRVDGKM
-100 HACGHDCHIAMLL
+100 HACGHDCHAAMLL
-113 GTAKILNE
+113 GVAKILSE
-121 IKESFSGTIKLF
+121 MKDKFSGNIKLF
-133 FQPAEEIGMGARL
+133 FQAAEEIGLGAKL
-146 AIEQGV
+146 SIEQGV

-166 RFASSKINMQYGERM
+166 RFESPKINMQYGERM
-181 AATDVFKLTVEGVSS
+181 AATDVFKLTVEGTSS

-205 DAILASG
+205 DAIVASA
-212 AIITGLQTIVSRI
+212 AIITALQTIVSRI

-249 NEVVMEGNVRTFDEN
+249 NEVIMEGNVRTFDEI
-264 FRKEIENYIRE
+264 FRKEIETHIRE
-275 ISESIAKAHGC
+275 IAESVAKAHSC

-294 GTGVVINKDKN
+294 GTGVVLNKDKN

-315 KLYGEETL
+315 KLYGEDSL

-336 LLMEKVPGIFGY
+336 LLMEKAPGIFGY
-348 IGTKNPNIPGSEKIN
+348 IGTRNTKVPGSEKIN
-363 HHECFTVDEEA
+363 HHECFTVDEDA
-374 LIRGTAVATQF
+374 LIRGTAVAVQF
-385 TIDYLEGK
+385 ALDYLN

>member
-1 MDIRK
+1 MDIK
-6 KAENIKDYI
+6 EKVENIKDYI
-15 IEMRRYF
+15 IEMRRHF

-35 TKKIIEELNKMG
+35 TKKIVNELEKMS

-54 NGLTGCVGTIKGAKE
+54 DGLTGCIGTIKGAKE

-74 LRADIDALSVLE
+74 LRADIDALSVHE
-86 KTNLEFASKVKGKM
+86 KTNLEFASRVDGKM
-100 HACGHDCHIAMLL
+100 HACGHDCHAAMLL
-113 GTAKILNE
+113 GVAKILSE
-121 IKESFSGTIKLF
+121 MKDKFSGNIKLF
-133 FQPAEEIGMGARL
+133 FQAAEEIGLGAKL
-146 AIEQGV
+146 SIEQGV

-166 RFASSKINMQYGERM
+166 RFESPKINMQYGERM
-181 AATDVFKLTVEGVSS
+181 AATDVFKLTVEGTSS

-205 DAILASG
+205 DAIVASA
-212 AIITGLQTIVSRI
+212 AIITALQTIVSRI

-249 NEVVMEGNVRTFDEN
+249 NEVIMEGNVRTFDEI
-264 FRKEIENYIRE
+264 FRKEIETHIRE
-275 ISESIAKAHGC
+275 IAESVAKAHSC

-294 GTGVVINKDKN
+294 GTGVVLNKDKN

-315 KLYGEETL
+315 KLYGEDSL

-336 LLMEKVPGIFGY
+336 LLMEKAPGIFGY
-348 IGTKNPNIPGSEKIN
+348 IGTRNTKVPGSEKIN
-363 HHECFTVDEEA
+363 HHECFTVDEDA
-374 LIRGTAVATQF
+374 LIRGTAVAVQF
-385 TIDYLEGK
+385 ALDYLN

>member
-1 MDIRK
+1 MYIK
-6 KAENIKDYI
+6 EKAENIKDYI
-15 IEMRRYF
+15 IEMRRHF

-35 TKKIIEELNKMG
+35 TKKIVNELEKMS

-54 NGLTGCVGTIKGAKE
+54 DGLTGCIGTIKGAKE

-74 LRADIDALSVLE
+74 LRADIDALSVHE
-86 KTNLEFASKVKGKM
+86 KTNLEFASRVDGKM
-100 HACGHDCHIAMLL
+100 HACGHDCHAAMLL
-113 GTAKILNE
+113 GVAKILSE
-121 IKESFSGTIKLF
+121 MKDKFSGNIKLF
-133 FQPAEEIGMGARL
+133 FQAAEEIGLGAKL
-146 AIEQGV
+146 SIEQGV

-166 RFASSKINMQYGERM
+166 RFESPKINMQYGERM
-181 AATDVFKLTVEGVSS
+181 AATDVFKLTVEGTSS

-205 DAILASG
+205 DAIVASA
-212 AIITGLQTIVSRI
+212 AIITALQTIVSRI

-249 NEVVMEGNVRTFDEN
+249 NEVIMEGNVRTFDEI
-264 FRKEIENYIRE
+264 FRKEIETHIRE
-275 ISESIAKAHGC
+275 IAESVAKAHSC

-294 GTGVVINKDKN
+294 GTGVVLNKDKN

-315 KLYGEETL
+315 KLYGEDSL

-336 LLMEKVPGIFGY
+336 LLMEKAPGIFGY
-348 IGTKNPNIPGSEKIN
+348 IGTRNTKVPGSEKIN
-363 HHECFTVDEEA
+363 HHECFTVDEDA
-374 LIRGTAVATQF
+374 LIRGTAVAVQF
-385 TIDYLEGK
+385 ALDYLN

>member
-1 MDIRK
+1 MDIK
-6 KAENIKDYI
+6 EKAENIKDYI
-15 IEMRRYF
+15 IEMRRHF

-35 TKKIIEELNKMG
+35 TKKIVNELEKMG

-54 NGLTGCVGTIKGAKE
+54 DGLTGCIGTIKGAKE

-74 LRADIDALSVLE
+74 LRADIDALSVHE
-86 KTNLEFASKVKGKM
+86 KTNLEFASRVDGKM
-100 HACGHDCHIAMLL
+100 HACGHDCHAAMLL
-113 GTAKILNE
+113 GVAKILSE
-121 IKESFSGTIKLF
+121 MKDKFSGNIKLF
-133 FQPAEEIGMGARL
+133 FQAAEEIGLGAKL
-146 AIEQGV
+146 SIEQGV

-166 RFASSKINMQYGERM
+166 RFESPKINMQYGERM
-181 AATDVFKLTVEGVSS
+181 AATDVFKLTVEGTSS

-205 DAILASG
+205 DAIVASA
-212 AIITGLQTIVSRI
+212 AIITALQTIVSRI

-249 NEVVMEGNVRTFDEN
+249 NEVIMEGNVRTFDEI
-264 FRKEIENYIRE
+264 FRKEIETHIRE
-275 ISESIAKAHGC
+275 IAESVAKAHSC

-294 GTGVVINKDKN
+294 GTGVVLNKDKN

-315 KLYGEETL
+315 KLYGEDSL

-336 LLMEKVPGIFGY
+336 LLMEKAPGIFGY
-348 IGTKNPNIPGSEKIN
+348 IGTRNTKVPGSEKIN
-363 HHECFTVDEEA
+363 HHECFTVDEDA
-374 LIRGTAVATQF
+374 LIRGTAVAAQF
-385 TIDYLEGK
+385 ALDYLN

>member
-1 MDIRK
+1 MDIK
-6 KAENIKDYI
+6 EKAENIKDYI
-15 IEMRRYF
+15 IEMRRHF

-35 TKKIIEELNKMG
+35 TKKIVNELEKMG

-54 NGLTGCVGTIKGAKE
+54 DGLTGCVGTIKGAKE

-74 LRADIDALSVLE
+74 LRADIDALSVHE
-86 KTNLEFASKVKGKM
+86 KTNLEFASRVDGKM
-100 HACGHDCHIAMLL
+100 HACGHDCHAAMLL
-113 GTAKILNE
+113 GVAKILSE
-121 IKESFSGTIKLF
+121 MKDKFSGNIKLF
-133 FQPAEEIGMGARL
+133 FQAAEEIGLGAKL
-146 AIEQGV
+146 SIEQGV

-166 RFASSKINMQYGERM
+166 RFESPKINMQYGERM
-181 AATDVFKLTVEGVSS
+181 AATDVFKLTVEGTSS

-205 DAILASG
+205 DAIVASA
-212 AIITGLQTIVSRI
+212 AIITALQTIVSRI

-249 NEVVMEGNVRTFDEN
+249 NEVIMEGNVRTFDEI
-264 FRKEIENYIRE
+264 FRKEIETHIRE
-275 ISESIAKAHGC
+275 IAESVAKAHSC

-294 GTGVVINKDKN
+294 GTGVVLNKDKN

-315 KLYGEETL
+315 KLYGEDSL

-336 LLMEKVPGIFGY
+336 LLMEKAPGIFGY
-348 IGTKNPNIPGSEKIN
+348 IGTRNPKVSGSEKIN
-363 HHECFTVDEEA
+363 HHECFTVDEDA
-374 LIRGTAVATQF
+374 LIRGTAVAAQF
-385 TIDYLEGK
+385 ALDYLN

>member
-1 MDIRK
+1 MDIK
-6 KAENIKDYI
+6 EKAENIKDYI
-15 IEMRRYF
+15 IEMRRHF

-35 TKKIIEELNKMG
+35 TKKIVNELEKMG

-54 NGLTGCVGTIKGAKE
+54 DGLTGCVGTIKGAKE

-74 LRADIDALSVLE
+74 LRADIDALSVHE
-86 KTNLEFASKVKGKM
+86 KTNLEFASRVDGKM
-100 HACGHDCHIAMLL
+100 HACGHDCHAAMLL
-113 GTAKILNE
+113 GIAKILSE
-121 IKESFSGTIKLF
+121 MKDKFSGNIKLF
-133 FQPAEEIGMGARL
+133 FQAAEESRLGAKL
-146 AIEQGV
+146 TIAHGV

-166 RFASSKINMQYGERM
+166 RFESPKINMQYGERM
-181 AATDVFKLTVEGVSS
+181 AATDVFKLTVEGTSS

-205 DAILASG
+205 DAIVASA
-212 AIITGLQTIVSRI
+212 AIITALQTIVSRI

-249 NEVVMEGNVRTFDEN
+249 NEVIMEGNVRTFDEI
-264 FRKEIENYIRE
+264 FRKEIEIHIRE
-275 ISESIAKAHGC
+275 IAESVAKAHSC

-294 GTGVVINKDKN
+294 GTGVVLNKDKN

-315 KLYGEETL
+315 KLYGEDSL

-336 LLMEKVPGIFGY
+336 LLMEKAPGIFGY
-348 IGTKNPNIPGSEKIN
+348 IGTRNPKVPGSEKIN
-363 HHECFTVDEEA
+363 HHECFTVDEDA
-374 LIRGTAVATQF
+374 LIRGTAVAVQF
-385 TIDYLEGK
+385 ALDYLN

>member
-1 MDIRK
+1 MDIK
-6 KAENIKDYI
+6 EKAENIKDYI
-15 IEMRRYF
+15 IEMRRHF

-35 TKKIIEELNKMG
+35 TKKIVNELEKMS

-54 NGLTGCVGTIKGAKE
+54 DGLTGCIGTIKGAKE

-74 LRADIDALSVLE
+74 LRADIDALSVHE
-86 KTNLEFASKVKGKM
+86 KTNLEFASRVDGKM
-100 HACGHDCHIAMLL
+100 HACGHDCHAAMLL
-113 GTAKILNE
+113 GVAKILSE
-121 IKESFSGTIKLF
+121 MKDKFSGNIKLF
-133 FQPAEEIGMGARL
+133 FQAAEEIGLGAKL
-146 AIEQGV
+146 SIEQGV

-166 RFASSKINMQYGERM
+166 RFESPKINMQYGERM
-181 AATDVFKLTVEGVSS
+181 AATDVFKLTVEGTSS

-205 DAILASG
+205 DAIVASA
-212 AIITGLQTIVSRI
+212 AIITALQTIVSRI

-249 NEVVMEGNVRTFDEN
+249 NEVIMEGNVRTFDEI
-264 FRKEIENYIRE
+264 FRKEIETHIRE
-275 ISESIAKAHGC
+275 IAESVAKAHSC

-294 GTGVVINKDKN
+294 GTGVVLNKDKN

-315 KLYGEETL
+315 KLYGEDSL

-336 LLMEKVPGIFGY
+336 LLMEKAPGIFGY
-348 IGTKNPNIPGSEKIN
+348 IGTRNTKVSGSEKIN
-363 HHECFTVDEEA
+363 HHECFTVDEDA
-374 LIRGTAVATQF
+374 LIRGTAVAVQF
-385 TIDYLEGK
+385 ALDYLN

>member
-1 MDIRK
+1 MDIK
-6 KAENIKDYI
+6 EKAENIKDYI
-15 IEMRRYF
+15 IEMRRHF

-35 TKKIIEELNKMG
+35 TKKIVNELEKMG

-54 NGLTGCVGTIKGAKE
+54 DGLTGCVGTIKGVKE

-74 LRADIDALSVLE
+74 LRADIDALSVHE
-86 KTNLEFASKVKGKM
+86 QTNLEFVSRVDGKM
-100 HACGHDCHIAMLL
+100 HACGHDCHAAMLL
-113 GTAKILNE
+113 GVAKILSE
-121 IKESFSGTIKLF
+121 MKDKFSGNIKLF
-133 FQPAEEIGMGARL
+133 FQAAEEIGLGAKL
-146 AIEQGV
+146 SIEQGV

-166 RFASSKINMQYGERM
+166 RFESPKINMQYGERM
-181 AATDVFKLTVEGVSS
+181 AATDVFKLTVEGTSS

-205 DAILASG
+205 DAIVTSA
-212 AIITGLQTIVSRI
+212 AIITALQTIVSRI

-249 NEVVMEGNVRTFDEN
+249 NEVIMEGNVRTFDEI
-264 FRKEIENYIRE
+264 FRKEIETHIRE
-275 ISESIAKAHGC
+275 IAESVAKAHSC

-294 GTGVVINKDKN
+294 GTGVVLNKDKN

-315 KLYGEETL
+315 KLYGEDSL

-336 LLMEKVPGIFGY
+336 LLMEKAPGIFGY
-348 IGTKNPNIPGSEKIN
+348 IGTRNLKVPGSEKIN
-363 HHECFTVDEEA
+363 HHECFTVDEDA
-374 LIRGTAVATQF
+374 LIRGTAVAVQF
-385 TIDYLEGK
+385 ALDYLN

>member
-1 MDIRK
+1 MDIK
-6 KAENIKDYI
+6 EKAENIKDYI
-15 IEMRRYF
+15 IEMRRHF

-35 TKKIIEELNKMG
+35 TKKIVNELEKMG

-54 NGLTGCVGTIKGAKE
+54 DGLTGCVGTIKGAKE

-74 LRADIDALSVLE
+74 LRADIDALSVHE
-86 KTNLEFASKVKGKM
+86 KTNLEFASRVDGKM
-100 HACGHDCHIAMLL
+100 HACGHDCHAAMLL
-113 GTAKILNE
+113 GVTKILSE
-121 IKESFSGTIKLF
+121 MKDKFSGNIKLF
-133 FQPAEEIGMGARL
+133 FQAAEEIGLGAKL
-146 AIEQGV
+146 SIEQGV

-166 RFASSKINMQYGERM
+166 RFESPKINMQYGERM
-181 AATDVFKLTVEGVSS
+181 AATDVFKLTVEGTSS

-205 DAILASG
+205 DAIVASA
-212 AIITGLQTIVSRI
+212 AIITALQTIVSRI

-249 NEVVMEGNVRTFDEN
+249 NEVIMEGNVRTFDEI
-264 FRKEIENYIRE
+264 FRKEIETHIRE
-275 ISESIAKAHGC
+275 IAESVAKAHSC

-294 GTGVVINKDKN
+294 GTGVVLNKDKN

-315 KLYGEETL
+315 KLYGEDSL

-336 LLMEKVPGIFGY
+336 LLMEKAPGIFGY
-348 IGTKNPNIPGSEKIN
+348 IGTRNPKVPGSEKIN
-363 HHECFTVDEEA
+363 HHECFTVDEDA
-374 LIRGTAVATQF
+374 LIRGTAVAVQF
-385 TIDYLEGK
+385 ALDYLN

>member
-1 MDIRK
+1 MDIK
-6 KAENIKDYI
+6 EKAENIKDYI
-15 IEMRRYF
+15 IEMRRHF

-35 TKKIIEELNKMG
+35 TKKIVNELEKMG

-54 NGLTGCVGTIKGAKE
+54 DGLTGCVGTIKGAKE

-74 LRADIDALSVLE
+74 LRADIDALSVHE
-86 KTNLEFASKVKGKM
+86 KTNLEFASRVDGKM
-100 HACGHDCHIAMLL
+100 HACGHDCHAAMLL
-113 GTAKILNE
+113 GVAKILSE
-121 IKESFSGTIKLF
+121 MKDKFSGNIKLF
-133 FQPAEEIGMGARL
+133 FQAAEEIGLGAKL
-146 AIEQGV
+146 SIEQGV

-166 RFASSKINMQYGERM
+166 RFESPKINMQYGERM
-181 AATDVFKLTVEGVSS
+181 AATDVFKLTVEGTSS

-205 DAILASG
+205 DAIVASA
-212 AIITGLQTIVSRI
+212 AIITALQTIVSRI

-249 NEVVMEGNVRTFDEN
+249 NEVIMEGNVRTFDEI
-264 FRKEIENYIRE
+264 FRKEIETHIRE
-275 ISESIAKAHGC
+275 IAESVAKAHSC

-294 GTGVVINKDKN
+294 GTGVVLNKDKN

-315 KLYGEETL
+315 KLYGEDSL

-336 LLMEKVPGIFGY
+336 LLMEKAPGIFGY
-348 IGTKNPNIPGSEKIN
+348 IGTRNPKVSGSEKIN
-363 HHECFTVDEEA
+363 HHECFTVDEDA
-374 LIRGTAVATQF
+374 LIRGTAVAVQF
-385 TIDYLEGK
+385 ALDYLN